1 MLQSRAFD
9 PRYSAVAGASM
20 QYAAGDYGHDGYAGR
35 HSQIEDD
42 EEPWVPDNYLEKGT
56 RLRSLPDLKQTI

>member
-1 MLQSRAFD
+1 
-9 PRYSAVAGASM
+9 M

-56 RLRSLPDLKQTI
+56 RLRSLPDLKQAI